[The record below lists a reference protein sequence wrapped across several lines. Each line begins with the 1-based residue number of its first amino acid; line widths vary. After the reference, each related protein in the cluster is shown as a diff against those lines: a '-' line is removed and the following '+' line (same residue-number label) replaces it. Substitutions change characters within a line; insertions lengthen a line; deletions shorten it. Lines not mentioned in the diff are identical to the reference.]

1 MDSKDRQ
8 IIRALQRDGRMTNQD
23 LAEAVN
29 LSP

>member
-8 IIRALQRDGRMTNQD
+8 IIRVLQRDGRITNQD
-23 LAEAVN
+23 LAAEVH